1 MVEALRYKPEGR
13 GFDSRLYH
21 CNFSFTW
28 SGRIMALGLNQPLT
42 EMSTRNI
49 SWGYRR
55 PVRRADN
62 LTTFICRLSWNLGAS
77 ASWNHQGLSRPV
89 TGSLLTINIPKSSKF
104 WRISGAVRTSSSH
117 KSSLVSSWTAF
128 YIAICFDCKVI
139 IIGNSNSTFK
149 PHQFLAFIHYTV
161 VRCC

>member
-1 MVEALRYKPEGR
+1 MVSLQFFIYMIRPHYG
-13 GFDSRLYH
+13 
-21 CNFSFTW
+21 
-28 SGRIMALGLNQPLT
+28 SGVESASN
-42 EMSTRNI
+42 RNEYQEYFL
-49 SWGYRR
+49 GYRR